1 MSGIAASAISIV
13 NETLNEAASDPAGAA
28 IRAFQVY
35 RQAQDPFGQ
44 ATKFIKSSVGIGSTL
59 LTEGAYPNDSCAGII
74 VNAQNTVVNS
84 LTNMING
91 VTTKAQTGFCSFAS
105 GISESLGNSKFCTTP
120 VADVVLKTPIGNQV
134 IGIGTM
140 AYAGFDAVVNSKAT
154 ECKFDLPS
162 ATLLAV
168 TTAQAVGAGQAQQLA
183 VGLTTGLVDQL
194 TDTFAATQASAKIDQ
209 IQQSTGDSVFSS
221 SDLANLS
228 KVQSLLAPAPEENGG
243 IAQALLQ
250 NIDLTINTIIQ
261 NSNSDSSALLTA
273 LKTDLVS
280 PVVTD
285 VLAEFTLNNVNNIL
299 PLSSQEALLGDVYDT
314 YFGGLDYGNF
324 SSSGPTSDGYSLTS
338 TPFYGTAPTARVT
351 NETMGNTGEQKEAWA
366 IALSVFNEKGPE
378 GWPR

>member
-1 MSGIAASAISIV
+1 MSGIAAAAISIV
-13 NETLNEAASDPAGAA
+13 NDPLNTAASDPAGALMRGYQ
-28 IRAFQVY
+28 IY
-35 RQAQDPFGQ
+35 RQAQDPTGE
-44 ATKFIKSSVGIGSTL
+44 ARKFIKSSIGIGSTT

-74 VNAQNTVVNS
+74 VNAQNTVVNT

-105 GISESLGNSKFCTTP
+105 GISESLGNNKFCTTP
-120 VADVVLKTPIGNQV
+120 VADIVLKTPIGNQV

-140 AYAGFDAVVNSKAT
+140 AYAGFDAVVNAKAT

-162 ATLLAV
+162 TTLLAV
-168 TTAQAVGAGQAQQLA
+168 TTAQAVGAGQAQQMA
-183 VGLTTGLVDQL
+183 IGLTTGLVDKL

-228 KVQSLLAPAPEENGG
+228 KVQNLLAPAPEENGG

-250 NIDLTINTIIQ
+250 NINLTVNTIIQ
-261 NSNSDSSALLTA
+261 NSSSDSTALLTA

-280 PVVTD
+280 PIVTD
-285 VLAEFTLNNVNNIL
+285 VLAEFNLNGVNNIL
-299 PLSSQEALLGDVYDT
+299 PLSSQQTLQSDVYDT

-324 SSSGPTSDGYSLTS
+324 SSTSDLGYNQTSNPYYGDNPRFKVTNDEIGETGDEKESRELAMEEFIKSLTRHKPS
-338 TPFYGTAPTARVT
+338 A
-351 NETMGNTGEQKEAWA
+351 
-366 IALSVFNEKGPE
+366 
-378 GWPR
+378 

>member
-1 MSGIAASAISIV
+1 MSEIAASAISVV
-13 NETLNEAASDPAGAA
+13 NETLNAAASDPAGALMRGYQ
-28 IRAFQVY
+28 IY
-35 RQAQDPFGQ
+35 RQAQDPTGQ
-44 ATKFIKSSVGIGSTL
+44 ATKFIKSSVGIGSTT

-91 VTTKAQTGFCSFAS
+91 VTTKAQTGLCSFAS
-105 GISESLGNSKFCTTP
+105 GISESLGNNKFCTTP

-140 AYAGFDAVVNSKAT
+140 AYAGFDAVVNAKAT
-154 ECKFDLPS
+154 ECKMDLPS

-168 TTAQAVGAGQAQQLA
+168 TTAQAVGVGQAQQLA
-183 VGLTTGLVDQL
+183 IGLTTGLVDNL
-194 TDTFAATQASAKIDQ
+194 TDTFAATQVAAKIDH

-228 KVQSLLAPAPEENGG
+228 KVQNLLAPAPEENGG

-250 NIDLTINTIIQ
+250 NINLTINTIIQ
-261 NSNSDSSALLTA
+261 NSGSDSTALLTA

-280 PVVTD
+280 PIVTD
-285 VLAEFTLNNVNNIL
+285 VLAEFTLNGVNNIL
-299 PLSSQEALLGDVYDT
+299 PLSSQQTLLGDVYDT

-324 SSSGPTSDGYSLTS
+324 SSTSDLGYTQTSNPYYGDNPRFKVTNDEIGETGDEKESRELAMEEFIKSLTRYK
-338 TPFYGTAPTARVT
+338 P
-351 NETMGNTGEQKEAWA
+351 
-366 IALSVFNEKGPE
+366 SV
-378 GWPR
+378 